1 MIWVFFKKNP
11 VSHWFTGWVYANFII
26 HLSVGESQGY
36 SPRRIRGSVYILVY
50 SLPLRWIITRYLL
63 FSIHAWPYAR
73 FFQKQGHA
81 MLCYT
86 WLCCVV
92 LYCTVLCCAVCYTI
106 LDKLQFF
113 NKMRACVREHVSSLI
128 WKLDAETGA
137 AEHLRDWGAQLVTQ
151 YWGTRHFFLLNLY
164 NFKNIGGHVPPLPPP
179 PPPYSAIPES
189 LCMYVTSI
197 STYRSSSN
205 GLVSWIRMAH
215 LGQSLSS
222 VLWRYLTIQ
231 LRQTAQI

>member
-1 MIWVFFKKNP
+1 MIGSLTSPGYSRISDRDSARDCFLMIWFFFKENP
-11 VSHWFTGWVYANFII
+11 VSHWFTGWVYANVII
-26 HLSVGESQGY
+26 HLSIGESQGY

-113 NKMRACVREHVSSLI
+113 NKMRACVRAWTCEFAYLKVGRRDRDRGASSRL
-128 WKLDAETGA
+128 G
-137 AEHLRDWGAQLVTQ
+137 
-151 YWGTRHFFLLNLY
+151 GTISDSILGHKTPFLT
-164 NFKNIGGHVPPLPPP
+164 K
-179 PPPYSAIPES
+179 S
-189 LCMYVTSI
+189 L
-197 STYRSSSN
+197 
-205 GLVSWIRMAH
+205 
-215 LGQSLSS
+215 
-222 VLWRYLTIQ
+222 
-231 LRQTAQI
+231 